1 MDLNSEKVKFQS
13 AIDFLVKE
21 LSTIR
26 TGRASTSLVEDIKV
40 DAYGSLMPLKSCG
53 NISIPEARQILI
65 DPWDKSLIKEIEKAI
80 MASNIGLNPNSDG
93 SVLRIN
99 LPEMTEDKRKDLL
112 KIVGVK
118 CENCRIEIR
127 KIREELKNSMKDEKD
142 EDLKKSILEDLDS
155 VTKEFNEKVEEIR
168 KKKEEEVMT
177 V

>member
-1 MDLNSEKVKFQS
+1 MDLNSEKVKFQG

-26 TGRASTSLVEDIKV
+26 TGRASASIVEDIKV
-40 DAYGSLMPLKSCG
+40 EAYGSFMPLKSCG

-65 DPWDKSLIKEIEKAI
+65 DPWDKSLIKDIEKAFSI
-80 MASNIGLNPNSDG
+80 SGLRLNPNSDG
-93 SVLRIN
+93 SVIRIN

-112 KIVGVK
+112 KVVGVK

-127 KIREELKNSMKDEKD
+127 KVREELKNSMKDEKD
-142 EDLKKSILEDLDS
+142 EDLKKSVLEDLDDT
-155 VTKEFNEKVEEIR
+155 TKEFNEKVEEIR

>member
-1 MDLNSEKVKFQS
+1 MDLNSEKIKFQG
-13 AIDFLVKE
+13 AIDFLIKE

-26 TGRASTSLVEDIKV
+26 TGRASASLVEDIKV
-40 DAYGSLMPLKSCG
+40 EAYGSFMPLKSCG

-65 DPWDKSLIKEIEKAI
+65 DPWDKSLIKDIEKAFSI
-80 MASNIGLNPNSDG
+80 SGLGLNPNSDG
-93 SVLRIN
+93 SVIRIN

-112 KIVGVK
+112 KVVGVK

-127 KIREELKNSMKDEKD
+127 KTREELKNYMKDEKD
-142 EDLKKSILEDLDS
+142 EDLKKSVLEDLDNT
-155 VTKEFNEKVEEIR
+155 TKEFNEKVEEIR

>member
-1 MDLNSEKVKFQS
+1 MDLNSEKIKFQT
-13 AIDFLVKE
+13 AIDFLIKE

-26 TGRASTSLVEDIKV
+26 TGRASASLVEDIKV
-40 DAYGSLMPLKSCG
+40 EAYGSIMPLKSCG

-65 DPWDKSLIKEIEKAI
+65 DPWDKSLIKDIEKAI
-80 MASNIGLNPNSDG
+80 MISGLGLNPNSDG
-93 SVLRIN
+93 NVLRIN

-112 KIVGVK
+112 KVVGVK

-127 KIREELKNSMKDEKD
+127 KTREDLKNSVKDEKD
-142 EDLKKSILEDLDS
+142 EDLKKSILEDLDD
-155 VTKEFNEKVEEIR
+155 VTKEFNEKVEELR